1 MEFWVCLY
9 GVASLIGLF
18 NILVPYKYR
27 ILLLYV
33 LVFILWFIASFRYMI
48 GTDYNMYMTYFMQ
61 DIFLDVWENGEVL
74 TEPANIVITYLVKN
88 IGFGS
93 QMYFLIY
100 ETIIMYFFYQGAK
113 KLSNNV
119 YTLCLAII
127 LYAVICMPGTYY
139 WSMNGIRQAAAISLC
154 FYGSAMY
161 LQKETKKVY
170 LAFILAMGFHLTVPV
185 IIIIFL
191 LTIKFVS
198 KIKFSMRKIIIAV
211 GIILMTTASGGSA
224 KLLLLI
230 LMNTPNYGD
239 KYGDYVLRLT
249 SDSSP
254 TFGLLFFL
262 IGVFLFMSYRWLRN
276 NGYGFISNNL
286 YSLVFIFMILRS
298 LTSFQFVIQNAEFV
312 SMIESMLHRVDAY
325 FVPFFILAVA
335 RWLNW
340 ELFEVKHNFVK
351 ATVITM
357 LIIICFSIHS
367 LRNIDIV
374 RNSITMSNNPSAGNI
389 DYQIRL
395 DLINE

>member
-127 LYAVICMPGTYY
+127 LYADICMPGT
-139 WSMNGIRQAAAISLC
+139 
-154 FYGSAMY
+154 
-161 LQKETKKVY
+161 
-170 LAFILAMGFHLTVPV
+170 
-185 IIIIFL
+185 
-191 LTIKFVS
+191 
-198 KIKFSMRKIIIAV
+198 
-211 GIILMTTASGGSA
+211 
-224 KLLLLI
+224 
-230 LMNTPNYGD
+230 
-239 KYGDYVLRLT
+239 
-249 SDSSP
+249 
-254 TFGLLFFL
+254 
-262 IGVFLFMSYRWLRN
+262 
-276 NGYGFISNNL
+276 
-286 YSLVFIFMILRS
+286 
-298 LTSFQFVIQNAEFV
+298 
-312 SMIESMLHRVDAY
+312 
-325 FVPFFILAVA
+325 
-335 RWLNW
+335 
-340 ELFEVKHNFVK
+340 
-351 ATVITM
+351 
-357 LIIICFSIHS
+357 
-367 LRNIDIV
+367 
-374 RNSITMSNNPSAGNI
+374 
-389 DYQIRL
+389 
-395 DLINE
+395 